1 MLDEKLMFEQLASEI
16 EVALKNNSFNV
27 EVNKLGL
34 INFNTNLN
42 VQDIARIFDNIY
54 SNIIKDKSNTNIE
67 SNGI

>member
-1 MLDEKLMFEQLASEI
+1 MFEQLTSEI

-42 VQDIARIFDNIY
+42 VQDITRIFDNIY

-67 SNGI
+67 SNGIEVKNTY